1 MEVSN
6 VMIKN
11 LKQNVTREKNN
22 ILKHFPKEFKILGS
36 SSPGDSL
43 LLGTEDRGGR
53 QLFWKEPLGGTN
65 ILFCWRG

>member
-43 LLGTEDRGGR
+43 LLGKDRGGR
-53 QLFWKEPLGGTN
+53 QPFWKEPLGGTN

>member
-11 LKQNVTREKNN
+11 LKQNVTKEKNN

-36 SSPGDSL
+36 SKPG
-43 LLGTEDRGGR
+43 R
-53 QLFWKEPLGGTN
+53 
-65 ILFCWRG
+65 